1 MRGKQIMMEDL
12 RSLRQ
17 ADELG
22 QNDVVDDGLER
33 LALELMDL
41 GLHIEGASALGF
53 DSRYTRDAR

>member
-1 MRGKQIMMEDL
+1 MMEDL

>member
-1 MRGKQIMMEDL
+1 MEDL

-22 QNDVVDDGLER
+22 QNHVVDDGLER

-41 GLHIEGASALGF
+41 GLHIEGASALDF